1 MQMNK
6 IKHNVVLLEQ
16 TTRLLFKLLRKR
28 KFKKRKI
35 KIIEDQYMKV
45 LALVVRSVFKTYE
58 DYQITASSVEKE
70 VNSFIEQSQKQFE
83 A

>member
-58 DYQITASSVEKE
+58 DYQVTASSVEKE

>member
-1 MQMNK
+1 MNK

-58 DYQITASSVEKE
+58 DYQVTASSVEKE

>member
-1 MQMNK
+1 MQMNE

-16 TTRLLFKLLRKR
+16 ITRLLFKLLRKR

-45 LALVVRSVFKTYE
+45 LSLVVRSVFKTYE
-58 DYQITASSVEKE
+58 DYQVTASSVKKE
-70 VNSFIEQSQKQFE
+70 VNSFIEQSQKRFE